1 VVKIQIEEVEE
12 ILNSSGLLAL
22 LAPKH
27 VFITDEEIVQHM
39 GQEVVHFR
47 GVAPRNRRGIMVLSK
62 AADVTTV
69 PHEWIHSALGLG
81 EAIAYPFGSLYA
93 KLYEVKKRFKFLSE
107 RPRIFKVKYA
117 KGSTPEKYKG
127 RVKHYVKVVV

>member
-1 VVKIQIEEVEE
+1 VIKIQIEEVEE

-47 GVAPRNRRGIMVLSK
+47 GVAPRNRRGIMVLSR
-62 AADVTTV
+62 A
-69 PHEWIHSALGLG
+69 
-81 EAIAYPFGSLYA
+81 
-93 KLYEVKKRFKFLSE
+93 
-107 RPRIFKVKYA
+107 RIFKVKYA
-117 KGSTPEKYKG
+117 EGSTPEKYKG